1 MTVRLIILTI
11 FLYTTTWAQ
20 QDPQFTQ
27 YMYNTMSINPA
38 YAGSRGVI
46 SIFGMHRTQWIGVDG
61 APNTNNVSVHSPIG
75 DSGLGA
81 GLTIGNDQ
89 IGPSVENDLG
99 VNLSYTIK
107 IGRDYRLAFGLKG
120 SASLFSVDFAKLNIY
135 DPADPRFEYN
145 IDNKF
150 SPNIGAGIYLYTEKA
165 YIGLSAPNMLE
176 TNHYNRNANDEN
188 TNFTVKNQIHY
199 YLMAGYVMDL
209 NYNLKFKPSL
219 LTKLVSGS
227 PLQVDVSANFLYN
240 EKFTAGLAYRW
251 SGAVSAMAG
260 FQVSSSFAVG
270 YAYDAETNKLA
281 SYNSGSHE
289 IFLRFEIFK
298 SSNSRMMSPRFF

>member
-1 MTVRLIILTI
+1 MKVRLIIVALL
-11 FLYTTTWAQ
+11 LYTTTWAQ

-27 YMYNTMSINPA
+27 YMYNTMGINPA

-61 APNTNNVSVHSPIG
+61 APTTNNFSVHSPIG
-75 DSGLGA
+75 DRGLGL
-81 GLTIGNDQ
+81 GVTIANDQ
-89 IGPSVENDLG
+89 IGPSVENDIAA
-99 VNLSYTIK
+99 NMSYTINMDS
-107 IGRDYRLAFGLKG
+107 DYKLAFGLKA
-120 SASLFSVDFAKLNIY
+120 SASLLSVDFTKLNIY
-135 DPADPRFEYN
+135 DPSDPRFQYN

-150 SPNIGAGIYLYTEKA
+150 VPNIGAGLYLYTDNA
-165 YIGLSAPNMLE
+165 YVGLSVPSILE
-176 TNHYNRNANDEN
+176 ASHYDKSARDEGN
-188 TNFTVKNQIHY
+188 NFMVKERMHY
-199 YLMAGYVMDL
+199 YLMTGYVMDL
-209 NYNLKFKPSL
+209 SYNLKFKPSL
-219 LTKLVSGS
+219 LTKIVAGA

-260 FQVSSSFAVG
+260 FQVSDAFAVG